1 MNYSMPGSSVHGIL
15 QARILI
21 IFLIQWLHIQ
31 LPWRAVKMMSP
42 PDIQTYLVWKWPSI
56 RSFRW
61 FPEDV
66 NVQPKLRTSEGD
78 LWAPSSGYSIKDMLD
93 LAQNI
98 QFSSVTQSC
107 LTLCDPMN
115 CSTPGFFVH
124 QLLELAQTHVHWVGD
139 GIQSSH
145 PLPSPSPPAF
155 NLSRHQCLFQW
166 VSFLHQVD
174 KVLELHFSIS
184 PSKEYSGLI
193 SFRMEWFD
201 HLAVRGTLKSLLQ
214 HHSSKASLLWYSVFF
229 MIQLSYPLDY
239 WKNNSFDYMD
249 ICR

>member
-1 MNYSMPGSSVHGIL
+1 MATHSSILAWEIQWTEEPGGSSCLALALLLQLCPIPCNPMNYSMPGSSVHGIL

-93 LAQNI
+93 LAQNT

-155 NLSRHQCLFQW
+155 NLSQHQCLFQW

-174 KVLELHFSIS
+174 KVLEFQLHQCF
-184 PSKEYSGLI
+184 
-193 SFRMEWFD
+193 
-201 HLAVRGTLKSLLQ
+201 Q
-214 HHSSKASLLWYSVFF
+214 
-229 MIQLSYPLDY
+229 
-239 WKNNSFDYMD
+239 
-249 ICR
+249 